1 MANSIYL
8 TLSGN
13 KQGLISAGC
22 SSVDSIGN
30 KGQESHL
37 DKIFIYSLSH
47 SMTREQNASHHPITI
62 KKPIDKSSP
71 LLAVAISDNELLTAT
86 FDCYRTNQSGAQ

>member
-62 KKPIDKSSP
+62 KN
-71 LLAVAISDNELLTAT
+71 LLINRHRYLRLPSQIMN
-86 FDCYRTNQSGAQ
+86 Y